1 MIQKNLRVS
10 LLYIVY
16 ILNIYIYI
24 LKMLLLHFMFM
35 YIIFLD
41 VLPLKSESWNE
52 LEEQEELSN
61 NIPNQKLSH
70 MEKANLLR

>member
-10 LLYIVY
+10 LLYIV
-16 ILNIYIYI
+16 YI

-41 VLPLKSESWNE
+41 VLHLKSESWNE